1 MEVKAI
7 TKFTRISPKKARPM
21 AKALR
26 GMKVVEAMDQM
37 KFHRSKTAQL
47 FYKLIKSAVS
57 NASNNYNLK
66 EDNLRIKTLTV
77 DTGPTMKRY
86 WFRSHGSADPL
97 LKRSSHFAVVV
108 EEIKPS
114 LVKKVVAKP
123 TTDDKSSAA
132 PTTAEAES
140 TSATPVAQTTKAA
153 MPKPKLTQNLKK
165 VLTRRTTNK

>member
-21 AKALR
+21 ARALQ
-26 GMKVVEAMDQM
+26 GTNVVDAMNQM

-77 DTGPTMKRY
+77 DTGPTLKRY

-97 LKRSSHFAVVV
+97 LKRSSHFAVTV

-114 LVKKVVAKP
+114 LVKKPVAKTAITPASVEP
-123 TTDDKSSAA
+123 TTTSTTDVAA
-132 PTTAEAES
+132 PSIATQIKS
-140 TSATPVAQTTKAA
+140 TG
-153 MPKPKLTQNLKK
+153 PKPKFTQGLKK